1 MSRPGRVKSVA
12 ATMIGRR
19 RPKGVERRSERAPMM
34 GGMAIANRPP
44 TLTARPIA
52 VPWLALGTTA
62 SIWFWMTTVVRGCHM
77 KKLPNQKA
85 LRAACLRFPKRPDGA
100 ATATAVFIGERLE
113 EVAYMWLLRTFR
125 RRPETS

>member
-1 MSRPGRVKSVA
+1 MSRPGRVSTVA

-19 RPKGVERRSERAPMM
+19 RPKGVERRS
-34 GGMAIANRPP
+34 GMVP
-44 TLTARPIA
+44 TL
-52 VPWLALGTTA
+52 VWLALGTTA
-62 SIWFWMTTVVRGCHM
+62 SIWFWMTAVVRGCHM